1 MKKVLMLIMA
11 LVMVSNVVKAQFASN
26 SEVFLYK
33 KVGST
38 PGNVSNRPSEISEAY
53 VAVIFKSGKLNY
65 VQMDEY
71 WMKEHYKKDSSLM
84 NVFTNNFRNNLSHG
98 SSLTSV
104 LSYDRS
110 NSSAKYETYSEY
122 HESSSSYWGTYHAYN
137 FCASF
142 SKDKGEMISWLSTYE
157 GKSYYKIIDKKE
169 LAPKS
174 TNRDFLYE

>member
-1 MKKVLMLIMA
+1 MKKILLLFMA
-11 LVMVSNVVKAQFASN
+11 LVMVSSVVKAQFASN
-26 SEVFLYK
+26 SEVLLYK

-38 PGNVSNRPSEISEAY
+38 PGNTSSRPGIISETY
-53 VAVIFKSGKLNY
+53 VAVIFKTGKMNF
-65 VQMDEY
+65 VQMDAY
-71 WMKEHYKKDSSLM
+71 WMKEHYKKDPSLM

-104 LSYDRS
+104 LFYDRS
-110 NSSAKYETYSEY
+110 NSSAKYETYSEH
-122 HESSSSYWGTYHAYN
+122 HESSRSYWGTFHAYD

-157 GKSYYKIIDKKE
+157 GKNYYKKIDKKE